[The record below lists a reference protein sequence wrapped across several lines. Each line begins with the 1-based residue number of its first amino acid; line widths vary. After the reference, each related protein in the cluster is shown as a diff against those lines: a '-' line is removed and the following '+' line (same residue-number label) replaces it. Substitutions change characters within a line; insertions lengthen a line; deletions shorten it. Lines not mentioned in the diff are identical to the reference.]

1 MKNISVGTEALDDP
15 FVNQGTAFS
24 QDARIK
30 RKLRGLL
37 PPRVTTLEHQ
47 AKRALER
54 IHQAEEPLQKY
65 EILSLIRHRNATL
78 FYYLLENNIEEL
90 MPIVYTPTVGKAC
103 QEFDRI
109 YTEPE
114 GLYVTIEDKGS
125 VQEVINNWPHDDV
138 DMIVVTDGERILGLG
153 DLGAG
158 GMGIP
163 IGKLSLYTA
172 CAGLNPARSL
182 PVLLDVGTNNQGLLH
197 DPLYLGLQQL
207 RVDGEEYYAFVREF
221 IEAAKAR
228 WPHVIIQFE
237 DFANRHAFALLDQW
251 KDKTACFND
260 DIQGTA
266 AVAVAG
272 FYAAARV
279 KGSSLSE
286 EKFLFLGAG
295 EAAGGIADLLVEAMM
310 KEGLTQEQAVDRI
323 FLFDSHGL
331 VTKDREGL
339 TPLKQKFAHEQE
351 PQSTFLD
358 AIGEVKPTAIV
369 GCAAQAGSF
378 NAYVLSAMARI
389 NERPIIFALSNPT
402 SRSECTAREAYTYTE
417 GKCLFASGSPFPQVE
432 VNGKT
437 FIPRQ
442 SNNSYVF
449 PGIGLGL
456 VVSSPRIVPQS
467 VFLSAAEALSK
478 IVSEDD
484 LENGSLFPSLTKI
497 REVSQSIAAAVAEQ
511 CFTAGVAGVPKPDDL
526 SKAIQEAMYK
536 PVYDR
541 IDKKNLQDCGRR
553 NRIPEGQDFEVLS
566 DHKRRKFIKK
576 CGSYPR
582 M

>member
-109 YTEPE
+109 YTETE

-541 IDKKNLQDCGRR
+541 I
-553 NRIPEGQDFEVLS
+553 
-566 DHKRRKFIKK
+566 
-576 CGSYPR
+576 
-582 M
+582 

>member
-417 GKCLFASGSPFPQVE
+417 GKCFFASGSPFPQVE

-541 IDKKNLQDCGRR
+541 I
-553 NRIPEGQDFEVLS
+553 
-566 DHKRRKFIKK
+566 
-576 CGSYPR
+576 
-582 M
+582 

>member
-389 NERPIIFALSNPT
+389 NERPTIFALSNPT

-511 CFTAGVAGVPKPDDL
+511 CFTAGVASVPKPDDL

-541 IDKKNLQDCGRR
+541 I
-553 NRIPEGQDFEVLS
+553 
-566 DHKRRKFIKK
+566 
-576 CGSYPR
+576 
-582 M
+582 

>member
-172 CAGLNPARSL
+172 CARLNPARSL

-541 IDKKNLQDCGRR
+541 I
-553 NRIPEGQDFEVLS
+553 
-566 DHKRRKFIKK
+566 
-576 CGSYPR
+576 
-582 M
+582 

>member
-251 KDKTACFND
+251 KDKNACFND

-541 IDKKNLQDCGRR
+541 I
-553 NRIPEGQDFEVLS
+553 
-566 DHKRRKFIKK
+566 
-576 CGSYPR
+576 
-582 M
+582 

>member
-54 IHQAEEPLQKY
+54 IHKAEEY

-541 IDKKNLQDCGRR
+541 I
-553 NRIPEGQDFEVLS
+553 
-566 DHKRRKFIKK
+566 
-576 CGSYPR
+576 
-582 M
+582 

>member
-114 GLYVTIEDKGS
+114 GLYVTIGDKGS

-541 IDKKNLQDCGRR
+541 I
-553 NRIPEGQDFEVLS
+553 
-566 DHKRRKFIKK
+566 
-576 CGSYPR
+576 
-582 M
+582 

>member
-125 VQEVINNWPHDDV
+125 VQEVINNWPHDGV

-541 IDKKNLQDCGRR
+541 I
-553 NRIPEGQDFEVLS
+553 
-566 DHKRRKFIKK
+566 
-576 CGSYPR
+576 
-582 M
+582 

>member
-272 FYAAARV
+272 FYAAARG

-541 IDKKNLQDCGRR
+541 I
-553 NRIPEGQDFEVLS
+553 
-566 DHKRRKFIKK
+566 
-576 CGSYPR
+576 
-582 M
+582 

>member
-1 MKNISVGTEALDDP
+1 MKNISVGPEALDDP

-402 SRSECTAREAYTYTE
+402 SRSECTAREVYTYTE

-541 IDKKNLQDCGRR
+541 I
-553 NRIPEGQDFEVLS
+553 
-566 DHKRRKFIKK
+566 
-576 CGSYPR
+576 
-582 M
+582 

>member
-272 FYAAARV
+272 FYAC
-279 KGSSLSE
+279 
-286 EKFLFLGAG
+286 
-295 EAAGGIADLLVEAMM
+295 LL
-310 KEGLTQEQAVDRI
+310 
-323 FLFDSHGL
+323 
-331 VTKDREGL
+331 
-339 TPLKQKFAHEQE
+339 
-351 PQSTFLD
+351 
-358 AIGEVKPTAIV
+358 
-369 GCAAQAGSF
+369 
-378 NAYVLSAMARI
+378 Y
-389 NERPIIFALSNPT
+389 T
-402 SRSECTAREAYTYTE
+402 S
-417 GKCLFASGSPFPQVE
+417 P
-432 VNGKT
+432 
-437 FIPRQ
+437 
-442 SNNSYVF
+442 
-449 PGIGLGL
+449 
-456 VVSSPRIVPQS
+456 SPR
-467 VFLSAAEALSK
+467 
-478 IVSEDD
+478 
-484 LENGSLFPSLTKI
+484 
-497 REVSQSIAAAVAEQ
+497 
-511 CFTAGVAGVPKPDDL
+511 
-526 SKAIQEAMYK
+526 
-536 PVYDR
+536 DR
-541 IDKKNLQDCGRR
+541 G
-553 NRIPEGQDFEVLS
+553 
-566 DHKRRKFIKK
+566 
-576 CGSYPR
+576 
-582 M
+582 

>member
-449 PGIGLGL
+449 PGIGFGL

-541 IDKKNLQDCGRR
+541 I
-553 NRIPEGQDFEVLS
+553 
-566 DHKRRKFIKK
+566 
-576 CGSYPR
+576 
-582 M
+582 

>member
-228 WPHVIIQFE
+228 WLHVIIQFE

-541 IDKKNLQDCGRR
+541 I
-553 NRIPEGQDFEVLS
+553 
-566 DHKRRKFIKK
+566 
-576 CGSYPR
+576 
-582 M
+582 

>member
-15 FVNQGTAFS
+15 FINQGTAFS

-54 IHQAEEPLQKY
+54 IRQAEEPLQKY
-65 EILSLIRHRNATL
+65 EILSLLRHRNATL

-109 YTEPE
+109 YSEPE

-125 VQEVINNWPHDDV
+125 IRDVINNWPYDDV

-172 CAGLNPARSL
+172 CAGLNPARAL

-197 DPLYLGLQQL
+197 DPLYLGLQQP

-251 KDKTACFND
+251 KGKTACFND

-272 FYAAARV
+272 FYAAARA

-286 EKFLFLGAG
+286 EKFQIG
-295 EAAGGIADLLVEAMM
+295 
-310 KEGLTQEQAVDRI
+310 R
-323 FLFDSHGL
+323 
-331 VTKDREGL
+331 
-339 TPLKQKFAHEQE
+339 AH
-351 PQSTFLD
+351 
-358 AIGEVKPTAIV
+358 V
-369 GCAAQAGSF
+369 
-378 NAYVLSAMARI
+378 
-389 NERPIIFALSNPT
+389 
-402 SRSECTAREAYTYTE
+402 
-417 GKCLFASGSPFPQVE
+417 
-432 VNGKT
+432 
-437 FIPRQ
+437 
-442 SNNSYVF
+442 
-449 PGIGLGL
+449 
-456 VVSSPRIVPQS
+456 
-467 VFLSAAEALSK
+467 
-478 IVSEDD
+478 
-484 LENGSLFPSLTKI
+484 
-497 REVSQSIAAAVAEQ
+497 
-511 CFTAGVAGVPKPDDL
+511 
-526 SKAIQEAMYK
+526 
-536 PVYDR
+536 
-541 IDKKNLQDCGRR
+541 
-553 NRIPEGQDFEVLS
+553 
-566 DHKRRKFIKK
+566 
-576 CGSYPR
+576 
-582 M
+582 

>member
-310 KEGLTQEQAVDRI
+310 KEVLTQEQAVDRI

-541 IDKKNLQDCGRR
+541 I
-553 NRIPEGQDFEVLS
+553 
-566 DHKRRKFIKK
+566 
-576 CGSYPR
+576 
-582 M
+582 

>member
-114 GLYVTIEDKGS
+114 GLYDTIEDKGS

-456 VVSSPRIVPQS
+456 VVSSSRIVPQS

-541 IDKKNLQDCGRR
+541 I
-553 NRIPEGQDFEVLS
+553 
-566 DHKRRKFIKK
+566 
-576 CGSYPR
+576 
-582 M
+582 

>member
-286 EKFLFLGAG
+286 EKLLFLGAG

-310 KEGLTQEQAVDRI
+310 KEGLSQEEAINRI

-339 TPLKQKFAHEQE
+339 TPLKQKFAHELE

-432 VNGKT
+432 LNGKT

-456 VVSSPRIVPQS
+456 VTASPRVVPQS

-478 IVSEDD
+478 KVSDED

-497 REVSQSIAAAVAEQ
+497 REVSQSIAAAVAEE
-511 CFTAGVAGVPKPDDL
+511 CFTAGVAGVPKPKDL
-526 SKAIQEAMYK
+526 SEAIQAAMYK
-536 PVYDR
+536 PVYAQ
-541 IDKKNLQDCGRR
+541 I
-553 NRIPEGQDFEVLS
+553 
-566 DHKRRKFIKK
+566 
-576 CGSYPR
+576 
-582 M
+582 

>member
-497 REVSQSIAAAVAEQ
+497 RVVSQSIAAAVAEQ

-541 IDKKNLQDCGRR
+541 I
-553 NRIPEGQDFEVLS
+553 
-566 DHKRRKFIKK
+566 
-576 CGSYPR
+576 
-582 M
+582 

>member
-310 KEGLTQEQAVDRI
+310 KEGLSQEEAINRI

-339 TPLKQKFAHEQE
+339 TPLKQKFAHELE

-432 VNGKT
+432 LNGKT

-456 VVSSPRIVPQS
+456 VTASPRVVPQS

-478 IVSEDD
+478 KVSDED

-497 REVSQSIAAAVAEQ
+497 REVSQSIAAAVAEE
-511 CFTAGVAGVPKPDDL
+511 CFTAGVAGVPKPKDL
-526 SKAIQEAMYK
+526 SEAIQAAMYK
-536 PVYDR
+536 PVYAQ
-541 IDKKNLQDCGRR
+541 I
-553 NRIPEGQDFEVLS
+553 
-566 DHKRRKFIKK
+566 
-576 CGSYPR
+576 
-582 M
+582 

>member
-456 VVSSPRIVPQS
+456 VVSSPRSVPQS

-541 IDKKNLQDCGRR
+541 I
-553 NRIPEGQDFEVLS
+553 
-566 DHKRRKFIKK
+566 
-576 CGSYPR
+576 
-582 M
+582 

>member
-1 MKNISVGTEALDDP
+1 
-15 FVNQGTAFS
+15 
-24 QDARIK
+24 
-30 RKLRGLL
+30 
-37 PPRVTTLEHQ
+37 
-47 AKRALER
+47 
-54 IHQAEEPLQKY
+54 
-65 EILSLIRHRNATL
+65 
-78 FYYLLENNIEEL
+78 

-310 KEGLTQEQAVDRI
+310 KEGLTQDQAVDRI

-541 IDKKNLQDCGRR
+541 I
-553 NRIPEGQDFEVLS
+553 
-566 DHKRRKFIKK
+566 
-576 CGSYPR
+576 
-582 M
+582 

>member
-369 GCAAQAGSF
+369 GCAAHAGSF

-541 IDKKNLQDCGRR
+541 I
-553 NRIPEGQDFEVLS
+553 
-566 DHKRRKFIKK
+566 
-576 CGSYPR
+576 
-582 M
+582 

>member
-369 GCAAQAGSF
+369 GCAVQAGSF

-541 IDKKNLQDCGRR
+541 I
-553 NRIPEGQDFEVLS
+553 
-566 DHKRRKFIKK
+566 
-576 CGSYPR
+576 
-582 M
+582 

>member
-272 FYAAARV
+272 FYAAARG

-456 VVSSPRIVPQS
+456 VVSSSRIVPQS

-541 IDKKNLQDCGRR
+541 I
-553 NRIPEGQDFEVLS
+553 
-566 DHKRRKFIKK
+566 
-576 CGSYPR
+576 
-582 M
+582 

>member
-526 SKAIQEAMYK
+526 SKAIQEAMYM

-541 IDKKNLQDCGRR
+541 I
-553 NRIPEGQDFEVLS
+553 
-566 DHKRRKFIKK
+566 
-576 CGSYPR
+576 
-582 M
+582 

>member
-65 EILSLIRHRNATL
+65 EILSLIRHRNATR

-541 IDKKNLQDCGRR
+541 I
-553 NRIPEGQDFEVLS
+553 
-566 DHKRRKFIKK
+566 
-576 CGSYPR
+576 
-582 M
+582 

>member
-1 MKNISVGTEALDDP
+1 MKNISVGPEALDDP

-541 IDKKNLQDCGRR
+541 I
-553 NRIPEGQDFEVLS
+553 
-566 DHKRRKFIKK
+566 
-576 CGSYPR
+576 
-582 M
+582 

>member
-65 EILSLIRHRNATL
+65 EILSLIRHRNATR

-90 MPIVYTPTVGKAC
+90 MPIVYTPTVGKAF

-541 IDKKNLQDCGRR
+541 I
-553 NRIPEGQDFEVLS
+553 
-566 DHKRRKFIKK
+566 
-576 CGSYPR
+576 
-582 M
+582 

>member
-1 MKNISVGTEALDDP
+1 MSLSFGRSLTRLLSAIRSVLSNFLFFGKIKNEKYQCGNGSSGWIRSSIKEQPLVR
-15 FVNQGTAFS
+15 N
-24 QDARIK
+24 ARIK

-484 LENGSLFPSLTKI
+484 LENGSLFPVAHKDSRSLS
-497 REVSQSIAAAVAEQ
+497 VIAAAVADQ
-511 CFTAGVAGVPKPDDL
+511 CFTGGVAGVPKPDDL

-536 PVYDR
+536 PVYDA
-541 IDKKNLQDCGRR
+541 
-553 NRIPEGQDFEVLS
+553 V
-566 DHKRRKFIKK
+566 
-576 CGSYPR
+576 
-582 M
+582 

>member
-237 DFANRHAFALLDQW
+237 DFANRHAFAPLDQW

-541 IDKKNLQDCGRR
+541 I
-553 NRIPEGQDFEVLS
+553 
-566 DHKRRKFIKK
+566 
-576 CGSYPR
+576 
-582 M
+582 

>member
-279 KGSSLSE
+279 KVSSLSE

-541 IDKKNLQDCGRR
+541 I
-553 NRIPEGQDFEVLS
+553 
-566 DHKRRKFIKK
+566 
-576 CGSYPR
+576 
-582 M
+582 

>member
-1 MKNISVGTEALDDP
+1 MKNINVGTEALDDP

-467 VFLSAAEALSK
+467 VFLSVAEALSK

-541 IDKKNLQDCGRR
+541 I
-553 NRIPEGQDFEVLS
+553 
-566 DHKRRKFIKK
+566 
-576 CGSYPR
+576 
-582 M
+582 

>member
-172 CAGLNPARSL
+172 CAGLKPARSL

-541 IDKKNLQDCGRR
+541 I
-553 NRIPEGQDFEVLS
+553 
-566 DHKRRKFIKK
+566 
-576 CGSYPR
+576 
-582 M
+582 

>member
-65 EILSLIRHRNATL
+65 EILSLIRHKNATL

-497 REVSQSIAAAVAEQ
+497 REVSQSIAAAVAEE
-511 CFTAGVAGVPKPDDL
+511 CFTAGVAGVPKPKDL
-526 SKAIQEAMYK
+526 SEAIQAAMYK
-536 PVYDR
+536 PVYAQ
-541 IDKKNLQDCGRR
+541 I
-553 NRIPEGQDFEVLS
+553 
-566 DHKRRKFIKK
+566 
-576 CGSYPR
+576 
-582 M
+582 